1 MRINEFFSE
10 VAARQIEVQFD
21 YAGAAPAQRLSNE
34 ALFHLPLIAITIL
47 MLSKGR
53 VKPFVDE
60 IGQLVGDCYERA
72 FTGFRGSAQHLGWS
86 GSLRVR
92 TVQALAFLE
101 QAQLV
106 DVDQVQKKVSATDLG
121 RDVLELAIS
130 SGGDLASTLV
140 AVDRS
145 YRNLRIESQLRLR
158 PE

>member
-21 YAGAAPAQRLSNE
+21 YADAAPAQRLSNE

-47 MLSKGR
+47 MLSKGH

-72 FTGFRGSAQHLGWS
+72 FTGFRWSAQHLGWS

-106 DVDQVQKKVSATDLG
+106 DVDQIQRKVSATGLG
-121 RDVLELAIS
+121 RNVLELAIS
-130 SGGDLASTLV
+130 TGGDLASTLV
-140 AVDRS
+140 AVDRG
-145 YRNLRIESQLRLR
+145 YRDLRIERQLRLR

>member
-1 MRINEFFSE
+1 MKIDEFFNE
-10 VAARQIEVQFD
+10 VATRQLEVQFD
-21 YAGAAPAQRLSNE
+21 YMSGAPVQRLSNE

-60 IGQLVGDCYERA
+60 IGQVVGDCYERA

-86 GSLRVR
+86 AALRVR

-106 DVDQVQKKVSATDLG
+106 EVDQIQKKVSVTDLG
-121 RDVLELAIS
+121 RNVLELAMS

-145 YRNLRIESQLRLR
+145 YRDLRIERQLRLR